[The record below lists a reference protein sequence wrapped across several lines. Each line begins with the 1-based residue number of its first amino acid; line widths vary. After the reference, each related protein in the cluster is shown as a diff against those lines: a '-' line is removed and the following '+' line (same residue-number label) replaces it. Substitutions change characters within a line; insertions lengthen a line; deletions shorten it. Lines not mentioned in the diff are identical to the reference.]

1 MTRRERL
8 EKIVGVWEGTY
19 THLTPDGKVLDQY
32 ASRQE
37 CRLEGDHWY
46 ERIIYQ
52 WPDGREQTLDFR
64 AQFAGDELIFEDAR
78 FHGESFRVTDEIS
91 IFSYYWKDR
100 PQVRVVE
107 TIVCDLQDRKSRVWQ
122 TFEDGALVKVA
133 VIAEKRAAG
142 ESAIWY

>member
-1 MTRRERL
+1 MTRKERL
-8 EKIVGVWEGTY
+8 AKIAGVWEGTY
-19 THLTPDGKVLDQY
+19 THLTPEGKVLDQY

-37 CRLEGDHWY
+37 CRLEGDDWY

-64 AQFAGDELIFEDAR
+64 ARFAGEDLVFEDAR

-91 IFSYYWKDR
+91 IFAYYWKER
-100 PQVRVVE
+100 PQVRIVE

-122 TFEDGALVKVA
+122 TFEDGELVKVT
-133 VIAEKRAAG
+133 VIVERRADG
-142 ESAIWY
+142 TPTVWH